1 VALVDSS
8 ALGSVA
14 SHGGIEVRPPAA
26 AVVRGPAAPT
36 RRSRAGAPLTLA
48 FIGMATLGFNR
59 SRVAGLAVSDLVFVA
74 CALLL
79 VIKLLAGDERGLT
92 PRSGRRMSPLVLS
105 GTVILLTFGTLSS
118 FRSWDPLGS
127 MQVVA
132 RFAWLTLIWFW
143 ILRLV
148 ARDRAAFYKLLSGWR
163 IAILISAF
171 FAVIGQLG
179 IYQAGYLPGENR
191 QMAFFFHPNEL
202 ASLLVFGFPLFVF
215 DVPRRPGQ
223 GPSTVRRVGLS
234 AFVVWAVMTTGS
246 MTAFFTA
253 IVGLAASGAA
263 FLVTRG
269 RFRVKRHT
277 GFVAV
282 GLGTVAVVG
291 MFFAAN
297 SDLPVFQR
305 FTRYSEGDSGIEDSV
320 GTRARLNQAVIDN
333 FDDTLIVGTGLQ
345 LQGSQIGTQV
355 ARIGEGGSAPGV
367 VTGVHNMFLKLIHE
381 GGVTSFAGLVL
392 VVLATL
398 RLTWRTALVSRDTEL
413 YPVAVALL
421 AAIVAGNAMAQF
433 GPIAYQRY
441 YWAPVAMAT
450 CAWSVRRQELRNER
464 GALLGNG
471 TAGIP

>member
-1 VALVDSS
+1 V
-8 ALGSVA
+8 
-14 SHGGIEVRPPAA
+14 
-26 AVVRGPAAPT
+26 
-36 RRSRAGAPLTLA
+36 PLTLA
-48 FIGMATLGFNR
+48 FLGMATLGFNR
-59 SRVAGLAVSDLVFVA
+59 SRLAGLAVSDLLFVA
-74 CALLL
+74 CAMVLVAKLL
-79 VIKLLAGDERGLT
+79 VGDERGLAA
-92 PRSGRRMSPLVLS
+92 RSSRRMSPLVMA

-148 ARDRAAFYKLLSGWR
+148 ARDREALYKLLSGWR
-163 IAILISAF
+163 IAILTSAF

-179 IYQAGYLPGENR
+179 IYVAGMLPGENR

-202 ASLLVFGFPLFVF
+202 ASLLVFGFPLFVL
-215 DVPRRPGQ
+215 DVPRPPGQ
-223 GPSTVRRVGLS
+223 APSTLRRVALS
-234 AFVVWAVMTTGS
+234 AFVLWAVMTTGS

-253 IVGLAASGAA
+253 GVGLLVSGLA
-263 FLVTRG
+263 FVATRG
-269 RFRVKRHT
+269 RARLRRHT

-282 GLGTVAVVG
+282 GLGTLAVVG
-291 MFFAAN
+291 LFFASN
-297 SDLPVFQR
+297 SDLPVFER
-305 FTRYSEGDSGIEDSV
+305 FTRYSEGDAGIEDSV
-320 GTRARLNQAVIDN
+320 GTRARLNEAVIDRL
-333 FDDTLIVGTGLQ
+333 DDTLIVGTGLQ
-345 LQGSQIGTQV
+345 LQGTQVGNQV
-355 ARIGEGGSAPGV
+355 ARIGEGVSAPGV

-381 GGVTSFAGLVL
+381 GGVTSLVGLVI

-421 AAIVAGNAMAQF
+421 AAIVASNAMAQF

-450 CAWSVRRQELRNER
+450 CLWTVRRQELRDER
-464 GALLGNG
+464 AALLGNG
-471 TAGIP
+471 AAGGPTTIAQGATWPSTS